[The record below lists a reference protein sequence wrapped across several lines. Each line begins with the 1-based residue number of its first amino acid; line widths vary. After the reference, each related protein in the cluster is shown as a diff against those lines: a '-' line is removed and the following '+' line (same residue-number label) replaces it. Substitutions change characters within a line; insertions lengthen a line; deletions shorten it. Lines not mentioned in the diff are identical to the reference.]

1 MIVVGVGIGGCWAF
15 VAQRT
20 MSGAKKGDET
30 VAASSV
36 ATVQQMGFAL
46 GAALAGLAANASG
59 FAEGS
64 LAVTFWVPMS
74 FVVTAALGFAAALR
88 LRSLS

>member
-1 MIVVGVGIGGCWAF
+1 
-15 VAQRT
+15 
-20 MSGAKKGDET
+20 MSGARTDDEN

-59 FAEGS
+59 FAAGLDRADVE
-64 LAVTFWVPMS
+64 LAAFWVPAS
-74 FVVTAALGFAAALR
+74 FAAVAIVACLMGLR
-88 LRSLS
+88 LRLLRES